1 MQTHKL
7 FGQIDISLLTPF
19 PDSINI
25 QSVVSSIE
33 EEVPKYLFSEVDV
46 IYVGNFDF
54 LTKQFRTS
62 KFMENAIYLS
72 DTIATDEDV
81 LYNIVKSVSDSLE
94 EKNTHFIFENFEA
107 AKEINIDET
116 FSDLLVDYLL
126 YDEDL
131 VKKEKP
137 RCYRLIQEIIK
148 NESC

>member
-72 DTIATDEDV
+72 DTIATDEDI

-107 AKEINIDET
+107 AEEINIDEIEKLIIE
-116 FSDLLVDYLL
+116 SP
-126 YDEDL
+126 YDG
-131 VKKEKP
+131 KKPHKDITSLEEF
-137 RCYRLIQEIIK
+137 Y
-148 NESC
+148 